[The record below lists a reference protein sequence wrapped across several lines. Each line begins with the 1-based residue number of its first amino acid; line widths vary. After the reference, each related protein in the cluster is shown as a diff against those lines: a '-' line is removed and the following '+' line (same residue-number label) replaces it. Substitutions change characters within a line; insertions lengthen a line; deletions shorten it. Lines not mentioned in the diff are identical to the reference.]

1 MSIDTQNAASILP
14 EFVVDNLGASFKVIL
29 VNSAK
34 CSYDTKTEQK
44 YVDIPDYDGLMNAA
58 ATLRAIHERKLSGL
72 DIKFLRKHLG
82 LRSKDMADHLDVSP
96 EHLSRCENGDKVL
109 SSNSEKLL
117 RLMVLMKPFQI
128 LQKIVD
134 SSTLD
139 NPKII
144 KSLIGYGNLITEL
157 VSKMKII
164 SVSNDSD
171 PLVFKFEFKKHH
183 LPPEMEPANDDFDEG
198 EWHNP
203 RLPIAA

>member
-1 MSIDTQNAASILP
+1 MSNDMQNAARILP

-34 CSYDTKTEQK
+34 CNYDTDLETE
-44 YVDIPDYDGLMNAA
+44 YVDIPDYDGLMNAV

-82 LRSKDMADHLDVSP
+82 LRSKDMAAHLDVSP
-96 EHLSRCENGDKVL
+96 EHLSRCENNEKVL

-128 LQKIVD
+128 LQKIVE
-134 SSTLD
+134 SSAQD
-139 NPKII
+139 DPRII
-144 KSLIGYGNLITEL
+144 KSLIGYGKLITDL
-157 VSKMKII
+157 ISKMKII

-171 PLVFKFEFKKHH
+171 PLIFKFEFKKHL
-183 LPPEMEPANDDFDEG
+183 LPPEMEPANDDFDDG